1 MREIIRQVEMQPLRD
16 GATYRLTLWDTGR
29 MDGRGQSK
37 LGYRFERLPE
47 PSTLP
52 QGMEDAPAPGVIFE
66 GEDFAGS
73 PMHADDS
80 DETLAALLGFLTL
93 RKGDTDAEYFENYS
107 PEQLAWSESY
117 DCETLACEVSMLA
130 DAEPDAEPVWR
141 DVEPESEQ

>member
-16 GATYRLTLWDTGR
+16 GAVYRLTLWDTGR
-29 MDGRGQSK
+29 RDGRGQSK

-52 QGMEDAPAPGVIFE
+52 QGMEDAPAVGILFE
-66 GEDFAGS
+66 GEDFVGS
-73 PMHADDS
+73 PLHADDS

-93 RKGDTDAEYFENYS
+93 RKGDTDAEYFADYTET
-107 PEQLAWSESY
+107 QLAWARSY
-117 DCETLACEVSMLA
+117 AAEVLACEVSMLA
-130 DAEPDAEPVWR
+130 DAEPDAEPCWR